1 MAKKMSNL
9 LLLLLVV
16 TFLAIE
22 GKFEQIFGAEEDVR
36 WLEDEA
42 ERGKDVEEVDESQ
55 SNPNQELPTTD
66 LATDKDS

>member
-36 WLEDEA
+36 WL
-42 ERGKDVEEVDESQ
+42 
-55 SNPNQELPTTD
+55 
-66 LATDKDS
+66 